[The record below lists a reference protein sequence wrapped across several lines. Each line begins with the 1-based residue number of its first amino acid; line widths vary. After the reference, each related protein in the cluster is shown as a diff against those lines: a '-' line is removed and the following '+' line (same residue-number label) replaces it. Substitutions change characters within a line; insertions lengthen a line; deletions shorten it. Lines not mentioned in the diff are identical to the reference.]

1 MPRRHAPPEPS
12 GIEHPSVPS
21 LPGAMQ
27 GPVENAPIGVFDSG
41 VGGLS
46 VLKAIRRELP
56 HEDLIYVADSA
67 NAPYGDQAPYFIA
80 ERTNLIARFLVAS
93 HTKAIVVACNTA
105 TVVAID
111 QLRAWCPVPVIAMEP
126 AIKPAAMGT
135 KSGVVGVLATSRTV
149 ASASVARLCS
159 QYGAHAKILLQ
170 PCPGLVECVERG
182 ELASPATRAL
192 LSRYVAPL
200 LEAGA
205 DRLVVGCTHYS
216 FLAAL
221 IGDIAGPN
229 VEIVD
234 PAVSVARELARRL
247 GTHRRPAPAV
257 HALPPSERFFTTS
270 GQIAAAQSVMS
281 TLWGA
286 SVTVHGFDEPH
297 ASVAGQ
303 ES

>member
-1 MPRRHAPPEPS
+1 MT
-12 GIEHPSVPS
+12 G
-21 LPGAMQ
+21 PG
-27 GPVENAPIGVFDSG
+27 GDAPIGVFDSG

-67 NAPYGDQAPYFIA
+67 NAPYGDQAPGFIA
-80 ERTNLIARFLVAS
+80 ERTDLIARFLVAS
-93 HTKAIVVACNTA
+93 HAKAIVVACNTA

-159 QYGAHAKILLQ
+159 QYGANAKILLQ

-182 ELASPATRAL
+182 ELSSPATRAL

-200 LEAGA
+200 LEAGV

-247 GTHRRPAPAV
+247 GANRRPAAR
-257 HALPPSERFFTTS
+257 ASPPGERFFTTS
-270 GQIAAAQSVMS
+270 GQTAAAQSIMS
-281 TLWGA
+281 ALWGA
-286 SVTVHGFDEPH
+286 SVAVHGFDAPG
-297 ASVAGQ
+297 ANVAGQ